1 MIVCAIG
8 SPFLNPCIGQ
18 RRIHRAILVGALL
31 AAVARLWAQTGRVRI
46 RVTDTTGAVVPMA
59 QVSLLGA
66 DNQPMRTFSSNDAGE
81 TAWQDLPLGDSRF
94 QVSMRG
100 FNSQRLT
107 VTVRDSNENT
117 VEAKLEVVSLPGIL
131 RAKRKWWQIFR

>member
-1 MIVCAIG
+1 
-8 SPFLNPCIGQ
+8 
-18 RRIHRAILVGALL
+18 
-31 AAVARLWAQTGRVRI
+31 
-46 RVTDTTGAVVPMA
+46 
-59 QVSLLGA
+59 
-66 DNQPMRTFSSNDAGE
+66 
-81 TAWQDLPLGDSRF
+81 
-94 QVSMRG
+94 MRG

>member
-1 MIVCAIG
+1 
-8 SPFLNPCIGQ
+8 
-18 RRIHRAILVGALL
+18 
-31 AAVARLWAQTGRVRI
+31 
-46 RVTDTTGAVVPMA
+46 MA

-66 DNQPMRTFSSNDAGE
+66 DNQPMRTPSSNDAGE